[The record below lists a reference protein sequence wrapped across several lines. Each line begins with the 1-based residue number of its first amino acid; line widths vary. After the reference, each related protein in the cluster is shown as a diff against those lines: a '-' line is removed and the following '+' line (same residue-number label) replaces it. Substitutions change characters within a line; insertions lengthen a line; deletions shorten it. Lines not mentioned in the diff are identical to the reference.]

1 MQLSHPDI
9 DPTEAF
15 QFVFR
20 EIKRHEDTGRKNFV
34 VRVPVDMVEYLFS
47 GIALKSGMSKV
58 KLERLLTELG
68 IYGFRDADGR
78 ILRRYLSGHSR
89 MAWDTYHRLLF
100 WAFAKGWI
108 SEWVFRDLL
117 LGAYLREAAQLS
129 ARKILNRL
137 KRQISAPSLSQG
149 QIVECFIEE
158 YLAKEKERAQAV
170 VSRLRV
176 DSEARELASSLGL
189 EVTECSE

>member
-9 DPTEAF
+9 DPAEAF
-15 QFVFR
+15 QLVFR

-117 LGAYLREAAQLS
+117 SLAYLREAAQLS
-129 ARKILNRL
+129 ARRILNRL
-137 KRQISAPSLSQG
+137 KRQVSAPSLNQG
-149 QIVECFIEE
+149 QIVECFIEV
-158 YLAKEKERAQAV
+158 YLLREKEREQAV

-176 DSEARELASSLGL
+176 DSEARELARSVGL
-189 EVTECSE
+189 QVTD

>member
-89 MAWDTYHRLLF
+89 MAWDTYRRLLF

-117 LGAYLREAAQLS
+117 LGAYLRETAQLS

-137 KRQISAPSLSQG
+137 KRQLSAPSLTQE
-149 QIVECFIEE
+149 QIVECFIEA
-158 YLAKEKERAQAV
+158 YLAKEEERAQAV
-170 VSRLRV
+170 ASRLRV

-189 EVTECSE
+189 EVTNSSE

>member
-15 QFVFR
+15 QLVFR

-117 LGAYLREAAQLS
+117 SLAYLREVAQLS
-129 ARKILNRL
+129 ARRILNRL
-137 KRQISAPSLSQG
+137 KRQVSAPSLNQG
-149 QIVECFIEE
+149 QIVECFIEV
-158 YLAKEKERAQAV
+158 YLLREKEREQAV

-176 DSEARELASSLGL
+176 DSEARELARSVGL
-189 EVTECSE
+189 QVTD

>member
-1 MQLSHPDI
+1 MQLSHPYV

-34 VRVPVDMVEYLFS
+34 VRVPLDMVEYLFS

-117 LGAYLREAAQLS
+117 SGAYLREAAQLS

-137 KRQISAPSLSQG
+137 KRQVSAPSLSQG
-149 QIVECFIEE
+149 QIIECFTEE
-158 YLAKEKERAQAV
+158 YLAKEKERAQAMI
-170 VSRLRV
+170 SRLRV
-176 DSEARELASSLGL
+176 DSEVRELANSLGL
-189 EVTECSE
+189 EVTDCSE

>member
-15 QFVFR
+15 QLVFR

-117 LGAYLREAAQLS
+117 SLAYLREAAQLS
-129 ARKILNRL
+129 ARRILNKL
-137 KRQISAPSLSQG
+137 KRQVSAPSLNQG
-149 QIVECFIEE
+149 QIVECFIEV
-158 YLAKEKERAQAV
+158 YLLREKEREQTV

-176 DSEARELASSLGL
+176 DSEARGLARSLGF
-189 EVTECSE
+189 EVTD

>member
-1 MQLSHPDI
+1 MQLSHPDV

-20 EIKRHEDTGRKNFV
+20 EVKRHEDTGRKNFV

-78 ILRRYLSGHSR
+78 ILRRYLSGQSR

-137 KRQISAPSLSQG
+137 KRQILAPTLSQG

-170 VSRLRV
+170 ASRLRV

-189 EVTECSE
+189 EVTDCSE

>member
-1 MQLSHPDI
+1 MQLPHLDI

-89 MAWDTYHRLLF
+89 MSWDTYHRLLF

-117 LGAYLREAAQLS
+117 LGAYLRETAQLS

-137 KRQISAPSLSQG
+137 KRRVSAPSLSRG
-149 QIVECFIEE
+149 QIVECFTEE

-189 EVTECSE
+189 EVTDCSE

>member
-15 QFVFR
+15 QLVFR

-117 LGAYLREAAQLS
+117 SLAYLREAAQLS
-129 ARKILNRL
+129 ARRILNKL
-137 KRQISAPSLSQG
+137 KRQVSAPSLNQG
-149 QIVECFIEE
+149 QIVECFIEV
-158 YLAKEKERAQAV
+158 YLLRQKEREQAV

-176 DSEARELASSLGL
+176 DSEARELARSVGL
-189 EVTECSE
+189 QVTD

>member
-100 WAFAKGWI
+100 WSFAKGWI

-137 KRQISAPSLSQG
+137 KRQTSAPSLTQE

-158 YLAKEKERAQAV
+158 YLAKKEERAQAAA
-170 VSRLRV
+170 SRLRV
-176 DSEARELASSLGL
+176 DAEARELASSLGL
-189 EVTECSE
+189 EVIDCSE

>member
-15 QFVFR
+15 QLVFR

-58 KLERLLTELG
+58 KLELLLTELE

-78 ILRRYLSGHSR
+78 ILRRYVSGHSR
-89 MAWDTYHRLLF
+89 MAWNTYQRLLF
-100 WAFAKGWI
+100 WTYAKGWI

-117 LGAYLREAAQLS
+117 FGAYLREAAQLS

-137 KRQISAPSLSQG
+137 KRQISAPSLTQE
-149 QIVECFIEE
+149 QIFECFTQE
-158 YLAKEKERAQAV
+158 YLAKEKERAQTVA
-170 VSRLRV
+170 SRLRV
-176 DSEARELASSLGL
+176 DSEARGLASSIGL
-189 EVTECSE
+189 EVTDGSE

>member
-78 ILRRYLSGHSR
+78 ILRRYLRGHSR

-137 KRQISAPSLSQG
+137 KRQISAPSLTQE
-149 QIVECFIEE
+149 QIVKCFIDE
-158 YLAKEKERAQAV
+158 YVAKEKERAQAV

-176 DSEARELASSLGL
+176 DSEARALASSLGL
-189 EVTECSE
+189 EVTDCSQ

>member
-1 MQLSHPDI
+1 M
-9 DPTEAF
+9 
-15 QFVFR
+15 
-20 EIKRHEDTGRKNFV
+20 
-34 VRVPVDMVEYLFS
+34 RVPVDMVEYLFS

-89 MAWDTYHRLLF
+89 IAWDTYHRLLF

-117 LGAYLREAAQLS
+117 LGSYLREAAQLS

-137 KRQISAPSLSQG
+137 KRQISAPSLTQE
-149 QIVECFIEE
+149 QIVECFTEV

-176 DSEARELASSLGL
+176 DSEARELANSLGL
-189 EVTECSE
+189 EVTDCSK

>member
-1 MQLSHPDI
+1 M
-9 DPTEAF
+9 
-15 QFVFR
+15 
-20 EIKRHEDTGRKNFV
+20 IKRHEDTGRKNFV

-117 LGAYLREAAQLS
+117 LGAYLRETAQLS

-137 KRQISAPSLSQG
+137 KRQVSAPSLTQE
-149 QIVECFIEE
+149 QIVECFIEA
-158 YLAKEKERAQAV
+158 YLAKEEERAQAV
-170 VSRLRV
+170 ASRLRV

-189 EVTECSE
+189 EVTDCSE